1 MAFIYYGAYI
11 FYNMSLPEKQK
22 DNTKDHYEYE
32 STDSNNNNKSDS
44 SGLTHI
50 KDKIVGKITS
60 TTIGK
65 PEEDNNNNNNVYLSE
80 SARISNNIRTILLSL
95 FALIGFIIL
104 VFAIFMAVV
113 RVELAQIATSVF
125 IVAFIAAIVGAFA
138 LFGVVV
144 YQIRSGES
152 SKVKS

>member
-1 MAFIYYGAYI
+1 
-11 FYNMSLPEKQK
+11 MSPPEKQK

-32 STDSNNNNKSDS
+32 STDSNNNNRSYS
-44 SGLTHI
+44 SGPTHI

-60 TTIGK
+60 TTISK
-65 PEEDNNNNNNVYLSE
+65 PEDDNNVYLSE

-144 YQIRSGES
+144 YQIRSGENS
-152 SKVKS
+152 RVKS

>member
-1 MAFIYYGAYI
+1 
-11 FYNMSLPEKQK
+11 MSLPEKQK
-22 DNTKDHYEYE
+22 DNAKDHYEYE
-32 STDSNNNNKSDS
+32 STDSNNNNRSDS

-65 PEEDNNNNNNVYLSE
+65 PEEDNNVYLSE
-80 SARISNNIRTILLSL
+80 SARISNNIRTILQSL

-144 YQIRSGES
+144 YQIRSGER

>member
-1 MAFIYYGAYI
+1 MGH
-11 FYNMSLPEKQK
+11 LEKEK
-22 DNTKDHYEYE
+22 DNTEDRL
-32 STDSNNNNKSDS
+32 SD
-44 SGLTHI
+44 
-50 KDKIVGKITS
+50 
-60 TTIGK
+60 
-65 PEEDNNNNNNVYLSE
+65 
-80 SARISNNIRTILLSL
+80 SARISNSIRTILLSL

-104 VFAIFMAVV
+104 VFAIFIAVV

-125 IVAFIAAIVGAFA
+125 IVSFIAAIVGAFA

>member
-1 MAFIYYGAYI
+1 
-11 FYNMSLPEKQK
+11 MSLPEKQK
-22 DNTKDHYEYE
+22 DNAKDHYQYE
-32 STDSNNNNKSDS
+32 STDSNNNNNNRSDS

-65 PEEDNNNNNNVYLSE
+65 PEEDNNVYLSE
-80 SARISNNIRTILLSL
+80 STRISNNIRTILQSL
-95 FALIGFIIL
+95 FALIGFVIL
-104 VFAIFMAVV
+104 VFAIFAASV
-113 RVELAQIATSVF
+113 RGELVQIATSVF

-144 YQIRSGES
+144 YQIRSGGS
-152 SKVKS
+152 IRVKL